1 MGVSKS
7 IYSTGIGWVGS
18 AGLVTSDLMI
28 PAVPAID
35 MITKIIKY
43 FMVLS
48 FLKFADYIHEIEM
61 YMLIL
66 H

>member
-18 AGLVTSDLMI
+18 ADLVTSDLMI

-48 FLKFADYIHEIEM
+48 FLKFGNYICET
-61 YMLIL
+61 
-66 H
+66 